1 MDGTYGRTRFKRLKR
16 RFVAV
21 TFVLSLIGHFGTT
34 AAVAQWNLG
43 ISGGLLGNTPDGTA
57 FALNADAEYVVGPHF
72 SLGPLAQLALTG
84 NLFQIGLSGQ
94 AKYWIDTSGLS
105 TGTRMNVQGGIGF
118 VHTNFLTADTS
129 WLIPLGVGLD
139 YPLGSRIALTATFLL
154 NLTDLHTSGGSTTV
168 MPGLTVG
175 IRF

>member
-1 MDGTYGRTRFKRLKR
+1 MFMGLKR
-16 RFVAV
+16 RIASCVVAV
-21 TFVLSLIGHFGTT
+21 TLVLAFVGHVGTT

-57 FALNADAEYVVGPHF
+57 VALNADAEYVVGPNF

-84 NLFQIGLSGQ
+84 SLFQMGLSGQ
-94 AKYWIDTSGLS
+94 AKYWIDTTRLL
-105 TGTRMNVQGGIGF
+105 TGTRMHVQGGIGF
-118 VHTNFLTADTS
+118 VHANFLTADTS

-154 NLTDLHTSGGSTTV
+154 NLTDLQTSGGSTTV
-168 MPGLTVG
+168 MPGFTVG
-175 IRF
+175 VRF